1 MNPIRTTL
9 LADCLSGARSVGPS
23 MSVRARDRVEGG
35 DDEDDG
41 DAGKAADQGDDDCDD
56 RANWRDRVL
65 TGDGARLR
73 VGYVLL
79 KEPSVLRAIPPDGI
93 PGDRD
98 EEEVDRIHGRG
109 GPGIRGLGQGRV
121 TRHERGPEGRP
132 DDGEGE
138 RP

>member
-1 MNPIRTTL
+1 
-9 LADCLSGARSVGPS
+9 

-41 DAGKAADQGDDDCDD
+41 DAGKAADQGYDDRDD

-65 TGDGARLR
+65 TGNGARLP

-98 EEEVDRIHGRG
+98 EQEVDRIHGRG
-109 GPGIRGLGQGRV
+109 GPGIRGLGQGQG
-121 TRHERGPEGRP
+121 TRHERGREGRQ
-132 DDGEGE
+132 DDEEEENPG
-138 RP
+138 